1 MRFIFSILILN
12 PVIGLAQLGGEFGH
26 QSLHISSN
34 PRSAALG
41 GAATISLSDGD
52 ISQFFMN
59 PATLDSVRAGDIF
72 FHLNPYFADAFVYSI
87 GYAFHVKG
95 LDNFAVGLQY
105 LNFGSFDLTDATGRE
120 LGSFNAA
127 DYGLFISKAHQVG
140 PITLGATLK
149 FFHSMIDIY
158 SSHLLAVDLGGVF
171 RLNPNWTFAMVFE
184 NMGVTLTDYSNNSD
198 SSLPFD
204 VKLGTSFKPK
214 YMPVRFTITSNNL
227 VGTNLMRPVEE
238 DGRSNETINTI
249 NKALKRINFGIELL
263 LSKNFHFLAGYNHKR
278 RQELTLDE
286 AGGGA
291 GLSYGIMLK
300 IKRFQMRFS
309 RAAYHA
315 AGGTSFI
322 SIQTNVKDFKKIL

>member
-1 MRFIFSILILN
+1 MRFIFGILLLN
-12 PVIGLAQLGGEFGH
+12 PFLGLAQLGGEFGY
-26 QSLHISSN
+26 QSLHISPN

-41 GAATISLSDGD
+41 GATTISLSDGD

-72 FHLNPYFADAFVYSI
+72 FHLNPYFADAFFYSF
-87 GYAFHVKG
+87 GYAFHLKG
-95 LDNFAVGLQY
+95 LENFAIGLQY
-105 LNFGSFDLTDATGRE
+105 LNFGSFDLTDAAGQE
-120 LGSFNAA
+120 LGSFNAS
-127 DYGLFISKAHQVG
+127 DYGFFISKAHQAG

-149 FFHSMIDIY
+149 FFHSMIDNY
-158 SSHLLAVDLGGVF
+158 SSHLLAMDLGGVF
-171 RLNPNWTFAMVFE
+171 RLNPNWAFAMVFE
-184 NMGVTLTDYSNNSD
+184 NMGMTLTDYSNNSD

-214 YMPVRFTITSNNL
+214 YMPVQFTITSNNL
-227 VGTNLMRPVEE
+227 VSTNLTRPVEE
-238 DGRSNETINTI
+238 NGRSNETI
-249 NKALKRINFGIELL
+249 NKALKRINFGIEFL

-309 RAAYHA
+309 RAAYHS
-315 AGGTSFI
+315 AGGTNFI
-322 SIQTNVKDFKKIL
+322 SIQTNLKDFKKIL